1 MLQQINNFINQQD
14 GIITS
19 HDDRNTILN
28 SESQNTIIYQEDDS
42 MAGDGEDT
50 AAETFFPGSSDED
63 SIDKSPSEK
72 KDLPSID
79 DEEIIEDDDDIAKDK
94 EIKIEE
100 EAVDEESPEI
110 TDEQEIEEKVF

>member
-1 MLQQINNFINQQD
+1 MLQQINNSTDQQD

-19 HDDRNTILN
+19 HYDRDTVLN
-28 SESQNTIIYQEDDS
+28 SESQNTIINEEDDS

-72 KDLPSID
+72 KDLPSVD
-79 DEEIIEDDDDIAKDK
+79 DEEIIEEDDDLAKD
-94 EIKIEE
+94 EENTTEE

-110 TDEQEIEEKVF
+110 TGEQENEEKVF